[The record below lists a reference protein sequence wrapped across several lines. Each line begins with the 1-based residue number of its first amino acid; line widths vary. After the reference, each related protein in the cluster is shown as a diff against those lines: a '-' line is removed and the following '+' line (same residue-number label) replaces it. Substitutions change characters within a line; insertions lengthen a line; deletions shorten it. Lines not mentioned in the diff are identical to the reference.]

1 MKEPIDNY
9 FTTGELAKLCKIPRK
24 TLLYYDSLGL
34 ITPEVIEENGY
45 RYYKR
50 TQLFA
55 LELILTMR
63 KLDIPL
69 AEIKTYLSNKSYV
82 NYRNIMSDRE
92 ILLEK
97 LLKKIIKTKNE
108 LHHSLII
115 LNQLENIKFN
125 DVLTV
130 QTDNEFLCLSKPVSP
145 KMNFKDRTKI
155 SASLFI
161 NLAEHI
167 PLNNHTLGYVVDKI
181 SLVDQKKPRHIKYYF
196 YPVFTKTDY
205 PKCTIKPKG
214 TYLTLYFKG
223 IYMNNYDKYIN
234 TLSEYCKRNML
245 VPLSDIYITSIKNF
259 WLTDEI
265 SEYIYKI
272 EVQIK

>member
-34 ITPEVIEENGY
+34 ITPEFIEENSY

-69 AEIKTYLSNKSYV
+69 AEIKTYLSNKSYT

-92 ILLEK
+92 IFLEK

-108 LHHSLII
+108 LHHSLLIG
-115 LNQLENIKFN
+115 K
-125 DVLTV
+125 
-130 QTDNEFLCLSKPVSP
+130 
-145 KMNFKDRTKI
+145 
-155 SASLFI
+155 
-161 NLAEHI
+161 H
-167 PLNNHTLGYVVDKI
+167 
-181 SLVDQKKPRHIKYYF
+181 
-196 YPVFTKTDY
+196 
-205 PKCTIKPKG
+205 
-214 TYLTLYFKG
+214 
-223 IYMNNYDKYIN
+223 
-234 TLSEYCKRNML
+234 
-245 VPLSDIYITSIKNF
+245 
-259 WLTDEI
+259 
-265 SEYIYKI
+265 
-272 EVQIK
+272 

>member
-1 MKEPIDNY
+1 MINLEKIDYVIN
-9 FTTGELAKLCKIPRK
+9 TTGAGYELVREALLNSDGDVDRAIGYIEAKKFKVSQNKKDERIEAEA
-24 TLLYYDSLGL
+24 
-34 ITPEVIEENGY
+34 EVIEENGY

-69 AEIKTYLSNKSYV
+69 AEIKTYLSNKSYT

-92 ILLEK
+92 IFLEK

-108 LHHSLII
+108 LHHSLLI

-130 QTDNEFLCLSKPVSP
+130 RTDNEFLYLSKPVSP

-167 PLNNHTLGYVVDKI
+167 PLNNHTFGYVVDKN
-181 SLVDQKKPRHIKYYF
+181 SLLDQKKPRHIKYYF
-196 YPVFTKTDY
+196 CPVFTKTDY
-205 PKCTIKPKG
+205 PKCSIKSKG
-214 TYLTLYFKG
+214 TYLTLY
-223 IYMNNYDKYIN
+223 Y
-234 TLSEYCKRNML
+234 
-245 VPLSDIYITSIKNF
+245 
-259 WLTDEI
+259 
-265 SEYIYKI
+265 
-272 EVQIK
+272 

>member
-69 AEIKTYLSNKSYV
+69 AEIKTYLSNKSYT

-92 ILLEK
+92 IFLEK

-108 LHHSLII
+108 LHHSLLI

-130 QTDNEFLCLSKPVSP
+130 RTDNEFLYLSKPVSP

-155 SASLFI
+155 SALTI
-161 NLAEHI
+161 IL
-167 PLNNHTLGYVVDKI
+167 
-181 SLVDQKKPRHIKYYF
+181 LV
-196 YPVFTKTDY
+196 
-205 PKCTIKPKG
+205 
-214 TYLTLYFKG
+214 
-223 IYMNNYDKYIN
+223 
-234 TLSEYCKRNML
+234 ML
-245 VPLSDIYITSIKNF
+245 
-259 WLTDEI
+259 
-265 SEYIYKI
+265 
-272 EVQIK
+272 

>member
-45 RYYKR
+45 SYYKR

-115 LNQLENIKFN
+115 LNQ
-125 DVLTV
+125 
-130 QTDNEFLCLSKPVSP
+130 
-145 KMNFKDRTKI
+145 
-155 SASLFI
+155 
-161 NLAEHI
+161 
-167 PLNNHTLGYVVDKI
+167 
-181 SLVDQKKPRHIKYYF
+181 
-196 YPVFTKTDY
+196 
-205 PKCTIKPKG
+205 
-214 TYLTLYFKG
+214 
-223 IYMNNYDKYIN
+223 
-234 TLSEYCKRNML
+234 
-245 VPLSDIYITSIKNF
+245 
-259 WLTDEI
+259 
-265 SEYIYKI
+265 
-272 EVQIK
+272 

>member
-1 MKEPIDNY
+1 MKKPIDNY

-69 AEIKTYLSNKSYV
+69 AEIKTYLSNKSYT
-82 NYRNIMSDRE
+82 NSRNIMSDRE
-92 ILLEK
+92 IFLEK

-108 LHHSLII
+108 LHHSLLI

-130 QTDNEFLCLSKPVSP
+130 RTDNEFLYLSKPVSP

-167 PLNNHTLGYVVDKI
+167 PLNNHTYVKNIPFSFLLIV
-181 SLVDQKKPRHIKYYF
+181 
-196 YPVFTKTDY
+196 PVFVIARSFQHFKLLLVQSTFARPLRFSSKS
-205 PKCTIKPKG
+205 
-214 TYLTLYFKG
+214 YFEF
-223 IYMNNYDKYIN
+223 KY
-234 TLSEYCKRNML
+234 R
-245 VPLSDIYITSIKNF
+245 
-259 WLTDEI
+259 
-265 SEYIYKI
+265 
-272 EVQIK
+272 

>member
-69 AEIKTYLSNKSYV
+69 AEIKTYLSNKSYT

-92 ILLEK
+92 IFLEK
-97 LLKKIIKTKNE
+97 LL
-108 LHHSLII
+108 
-115 LNQLENIKFN
+115 
-125 DVLTV
+125 
-130 QTDNEFLCLSKPVSP
+130 
-145 KMNFKDRTKI
+145 
-155 SASLFI
+155 
-161 NLAEHI
+161 
-167 PLNNHTLGYVVDKI
+167 
-181 SLVDQKKPRHIKYYF
+181 
-196 YPVFTKTDY
+196 
-205 PKCTIKPKG
+205 
-214 TYLTLYFKG
+214 
-223 IYMNNYDKYIN
+223 
-234 TLSEYCKRNML
+234 
-245 VPLSDIYITSIKNF
+245 
-259 WLTDEI
+259 
-265 SEYIYKI
+265 
-272 EVQIK
+272 